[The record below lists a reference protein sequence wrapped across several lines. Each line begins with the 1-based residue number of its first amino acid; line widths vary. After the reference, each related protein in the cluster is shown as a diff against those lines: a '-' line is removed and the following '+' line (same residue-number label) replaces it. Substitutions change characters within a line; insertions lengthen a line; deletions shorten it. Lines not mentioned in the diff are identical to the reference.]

1 MDPENFDLTRNDF
14 EVCAKNAFR
23 SLFSNQEF
31 SDVTLSC
38 TGNKHIK
45 THKVVL
51 SACSPFFR
59 EILLQ
64 NPNPSPL
71 IYLKGIDFKDLEA
84 IVKYMYLGHTS
95 VAESRLESF
104 LASSQE
110 LEVEGLLLGND
121 EEKSKASRSGFQ
133 SDESRNDT
141 TEETSKYSSEQTSNY
156 SDVGIIDRENPTS
169 FEQSTYDVSRTK
181 ESFTPRLGSDK
192 FKCDQCDFE
201 TLYRKNLKRHTDRV
215 HEVRVLNKAHA
226 DVKPEPIR
234 ENIVSIKKAVAGN
247 YNNQSFEHPAA
258 NSRKANEEVFQ
269 CDSCEFIS
277 KHKWNMKRHKE
288 NVHAEHLSKSEEMY
302 RKGIALK
309 TERKDFLN
317 TSDPLNY
324 NHEQFPSLHQTST
337 PFSSSQIDN
346 TGANVADLKRKCSH
360 CDFETMWKR
369 NLKRH
374 IQRVHP
380 VAALALRNQSCS

>member
-14 EVCAKNAFR
+14 ELCAKNAFR

-38 TGNKHIK
+38 AGNKHIK

-71 IYLKGIDFKDLEA
+71 IYLKGIDFQDLEA

-95 VAESRLESF
+95 VAESKLESF

-110 LEVEGLLLGND
+110 LQVEGLLLGND
-121 EEKSKASRSGFQ
+121 EEKPKASRSSFQ
-133 SDESRNDT
+133 QPDDRQRDT
-141 TEETSKYSSEQTSNY
+141 TVHNSGYT
-156 SDVGIIDRENPTS
+156 DVGVINDENQTS
-169 FEQSTYDVSRTK
+169 FEQSTYDLSRTK
-181 ESFTPRLGSDK
+181 DYFTPRLGSDK
-192 FKCDQCDFE
+192 FKCEQCDFE
-201 TLYRKNLKRHTDRV
+201 TLYRKNLKRHADRV
-215 HEVRVLNKAHA
+215 HEVRVISKVHA
-226 DVKPEPIR
+226 EVKPEPIR
-234 ENIVSIKKAVAGN
+234 ENIVSIKKAIASN
-247 YNNQSFEHPAA
+247 FNNQSFEHTATNP
-258 NSRKANEEVFQ
+258 RKANEEIFQ

-288 NVHAEHLSKSEEMY
+288 NVHADNLSKADETFRE
-302 RKGIALK
+302 GIAMK
-309 TERKDFLN
+309 TESKDFLN
-317 TSDPLNY
+317 SSDPLNY
-324 NHEQFPSLHQTST
+324 ESKQFESVHQNST

-346 TGANVADLKRKCSH
+346 AGVNNGLDQKRKCPH
-360 CDFETMWKR
+360 CEFETMWKR

-380 VAALALRNQSCS
+380 VAALALRNQRSL